1 MKNKSRRVAMLLGA
15 GGLAIMI
22 VPTGIRAETSEGPL
36 QRVDLSVVCLTA
48 GALRISATNTSSL
61 PVVVDATEAG
71 LGASASDE
79 LRVIFPITVPAL
91 SKHTVTWDL
100 PVPAHHDG
108 LARRGL
114 LRAFHGA
121 WFSRRWTDENG
132 LTYRSTGGI
141 DLQREPTCPA
151 PTIAGPDASSNSVP
165 TTNAAPGSSS
175 SVLTTTV
182 SPLSPAPAP
191 APAPVLTTAAPT
203 VVSPS
208 APSPAT
214 TPAPTKPAPTKP
226 STAHSPTV
234 SPRAP
239 APALDDTFDPDQPSS
254 TPVDSAAP
262 DIGVGTP
269 AGPTT
274 SVDRSTLVEVAP
286 IGWASTTNSQLAGAA
301 FDHSPDTF
309 FATQMQDGAHPTT
322 TWVSADL
329 GRAVALSRIEWMWSA
344 PSTADDAA
352 IRVSVDGI
360 TWVLVH
366 QLDHGNPGEWMG
378 ADVATTAR
386 FVRFTFR
393 NPSRDPQL
401 GYLAEIRVLAAP
413 DAAGLAQVPGLPLV
427 PYGRPAPESG
437 TVTVL
442 VPSGQF
448 PGGSQVTPVDTR
460 RSSNSPPNSSKRP
473 IDGNPATAWATSMSV
488 APWSGWV
495 SFDLGSPTRLRT
507 VRWTIVDPQAADSYR
522 VQVSVDGVRWQ
533 TVAVQTNP
541 ASANE
546 WLTLPVDIETR
557 HVRFYFRNP
566 NLDANIGTIG
576 EAQFFV
582 A

>member
-1 MKNKSRRVAMLLGA
+1 MKDISRRVAILLGA

-141 DLQREPTCPA
+141 DLQQEPTCPA
-151 PTIAGPDASSNSVP
+151 PTVGGPDASSSNDAP
-165 TTNAAPGSSS
+165 TNAAPGSSS
-175 SVLTTTV
+175 PALTSTV
-182 SPLSPAPAP
+182 SPLFP
-191 APAPVLTTAAPT
+191 APAPVSTTAATAATPT
-203 VVSPS
+203 
-208 APSPAT
+208 AT
-214 TPAPTKPAPTKP
+214 PLPTHPPT
-226 STAHSPTV
+226 AA
-234 SPRAP
+234 PRAP
-239 APALDDTFDPDQPSS
+239 TPALDDTFDPDQPSP
-254 TPVDSAAP
+254 TPIDSADP
-262 DIGVGTP
+262 ETGVGTP
-269 AGPTT
+269 VGPTT
-274 SVDRSTLVEVAP
+274 SVDRSALMEVAP

-329 GRAVALSRIEWMWSA
+329 GRAVALSRIEWMWSTS
-344 PSTADDAA
+344 STADDAA

-427 PYGRPAPESG
+427 TYGRPAPESG
-437 TVTVL
+437 PVTLL

-495 SFDLGSPTRLRT
+495 SFDLGSLTRLRRI
-507 VRWTIVDPQAADSYR
+507 RWTIVDPQAADSYR
-522 VQVSVDGVRWQ
+522 VQVSVDGIRWQ

>member
-1 MKNKSRRVAMLLGA
+1 MKDISRRVAILLGA

-132 LTYRSTGGI
+132 LTYRSTGGV

-151 PTIAGPDASSNSVP
+151 PTVAGPDASSSNDAP
-165 TTNAAPGSSS
+165 TNAAPGSSS
-175 SVLTTTV
+175 PALTSTV
-182 SPLSPAPAP
+182 SPLFP
-191 APAPVLTTAAPT
+191 APAPVSTTAATAATPLPT
-203 VVSPS
+203 HP
-208 APSPAT
+208 
-214 TPAPTKPAPTKP
+214 PTA
-226 STAHSPTV
+226 A
-234 SPRAP
+234 PRAP
-239 APALDDTFDPDQPSS
+239 TPALDDTFDPDQPSP
-254 TPVDSAAP
+254 TPIDSADP
-262 DIGVGTP
+262 ETGVGTP
-269 AGPTT
+269 VGPTT
-274 SVDRSTLVEVAP
+274 SVDRSALMEVAP

-329 GRAVALSRIEWMWSA
+329 GRAVALSRIEWMWSTS
-344 PSTADDAA
+344 STADDAA

-427 PYGRPAPESG
+427 TYGRPAPESG
-437 TVTVL
+437 PVTLL

-495 SFDLGSPTRLRT
+495 SFDLGSLTRLRT
-507 VRWTIVDPQAADSYR
+507 IRWTIVDPQAADSYR
-522 VQVSVDGVRWQ
+522 VQVSVDGIRWQ

>member
-1 MKNKSRRVAMLLGA
+1 MLF
-15 GGLAIMI
+15 
-22 VPTGIRAETSEGPL
+22 RS
-36 QRVDLSVVCLTA
+36 LSVVCLTA

-132 LTYRSTGGI
+132 LTYRSTGGV

-151 PTIAGPDASSNSVP
+151 PTVAGPDASSSNDAP
-165 TTNAAPGSSS
+165 TNAAPGSSS
-175 SVLTTTV
+175 PALTSTV
-182 SPLSPAPAP
+182 SPLFP
-191 APAPVLTTAAPT
+191 APAPVSTTAATAATPLPT
-203 VVSPS
+203 HP
-208 APSPAT
+208 
-214 TPAPTKPAPTKP
+214 PTA
-226 STAHSPTV
+226 A
-234 SPRAP
+234 PRAP
-239 APALDDTFDPDQPSS
+239 TPALDDTFDPDQPSP
-254 TPVDSAAP
+254 TPIDSADP
-262 DIGVGTP
+262 ETGVGTP
-269 AGPTT
+269 VGPTT
-274 SVDRSTLVEVAP
+274 SVDRSALMEVAP

-329 GRAVALSRIEWMWSA
+329 GRAVALSRIEWMWSTS
-344 PSTADDAA
+344 STADDAA

-427 PYGRPAPESG
+427 TYGRPAPESG
-437 TVTVL
+437 PVTLL

-495 SFDLGSPTRLRT
+495 SFDLGSLTRLRT
-507 VRWTIVDPQAADSYR
+507 IRWTIVDPQAADSYR
-522 VQVSVDGVRWQ
+522 VQVSVDGIRWQ

>member
-1 MKNKSRRVAMLLGA
+1 MKDISRRVAILLGA

-141 DLQREPTCPA
+141 DLQQEPTCPA
-151 PTIAGPDASSNSVP
+151 PTVGGPDASSSNDAP
-165 TTNAAPGSSS
+165 TNAAPGSSS
-175 SVLTTTV
+175 PALTSTV
-182 SPLSPAPAP
+182 SPLFP
-191 APAPVLTTAAPT
+191 APAPVSTTAATAATPT
-203 VVSPS
+203 
-208 APSPAT
+208 AT
-214 TPAPTKPAPTKP
+214 PLPTHPPT
-226 STAHSPTV
+226 AA
-234 SPRAP
+234 PRAP
-239 APALDDTFDPDQPSS
+239 TPALDDTFDPDQPSP
-254 TPVDSAAP
+254 TPIDSADP
-262 DIGVGTP
+262 ETGVGAP
-269 AGPTT
+269 VGPTT
-274 SVDRSTLVEVAP
+274 SVDRSALMEVAP

-329 GRAVALSRIEWMWSA
+329 GRAVALSRIEWMWSTS
-344 PSTADDAA
+344 STADDAA

-427 PYGRPAPESG
+427 TYGRPAPESG
-437 TVTVL
+437 PVTLL

-495 SFDLGSPTRLRT
+495 SFDLGSLTRLRT
-507 VRWTIVDPQAADSYR
+507 IRWTIVDPQAADSYR
-522 VQVSVDGVRWQ
+522 VQVSVDGIRWQ

>member
-36 QRVDLSVVCLTA
+36 HRVDLSVACLTA
-48 GALRISATNTSSL
+48 SALRISATNTSSL

-91 SKHTVTWDL
+91 SKHAITWDL
-100 PVPAHHDG
+100 PVPAHHGG
-108 LARRGL
+108 LVRRGL

-151 PTIAGPDASSNSVP
+151 TSVAGPDASSSNAP
-165 TTNAAPGSSS
+165 PTNAAPGSSPPA
-175 SVLTTTV
+175 LTTTV
-182 SPLSPAPAP
+182 LPLSPLSPAPAK
-191 APAPVLTTAAPT
+191 
-203 VVSPS
+203 PS
-208 APSPAT
+208 VPSPAT
-214 TPAPTKPAPTKP
+214 TPSP
-226 STAHSPTV
+226 SPTATPTATHP
-234 SPRAP
+234 SPTHPPTAPPRAP
-239 APALDDTFDPDQPSS
+239 TPALDDTFDPDQPSS
-254 TPVDSAAP
+254 TPIDSAAP
-262 DIGVGTP
+262 DTGVGTP

-274 SVDRSTLVEVAP
+274 SVDRSALVEVAP

-344 PSTADDAA
+344 SSTADDAA

-437 TVTVL
+437 PVTVL
-442 VPSGQF
+442 GLSGQF
-448 PGGSQVTPVDTR
+448 PGGSQLTPVDTR

-495 SFDLGSPTRLRT
+495 SFDLGSLTRLRT
-507 VRWTIVDPQAADSYR
+507 IRWTIVDPQAADSYR
-522 VQVSVDGVRWQ
+522 VQVSVDGIRWQ

-566 NLDANIGTIG
+566 NLDANIGTVG